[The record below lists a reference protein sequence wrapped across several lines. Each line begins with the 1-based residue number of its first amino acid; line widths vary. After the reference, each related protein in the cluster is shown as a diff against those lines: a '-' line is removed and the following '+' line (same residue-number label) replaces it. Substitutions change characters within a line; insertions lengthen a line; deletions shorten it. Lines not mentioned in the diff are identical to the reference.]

1 MIALD
6 TNVLVRL
13 LVEDDPKQAAR
24 AGEAV
29 QAAVERG
36 ERVLIGDTVLAEL
49 EWVLE
54 SAYGV
59 PRERIHGAVRALV
72 EDERFVFEDR
82 RRVLSALDRYRF
94 GRGDLSDFLLG
105 FSARDHGASA
115 VLTFDKALRKEVP
128 FLLL

>member
-6 TNVLVRL
+6 TNVLVRIL
-13 LVEDDPKQAAR
+13 IEDNPKQVAA
-24 AGEAV
+24 AAEAV
-29 QAAVERG
+29 EGAVERG
-36 ERVLIGDTVLAEL
+36 EKILIGDIVLAEL
-49 EWVLE
+49 EWVLD

-59 PRERIHGAVRALV
+59 PRERIHGAMLALL

-82 RRVLSALDRYRF
+82 RRVVSALDRYRF